1 MRGGRAH
8 FCPLAPFFSSVLSPS
23 TISPGLSAGR
33 RRIPS
38 GADGPKERKKGGGMK
53 STSSFAPSFSTE
65 NKNRL
70 YSKTCGLEQA
80 PINYFRRLSESKL
93 VPPTRIAT
101 TLTVLGPDGFAAGK
115 KGEGAVQIS
124 SSSIRGIASSL
135 S

>member
-1 MRGGRAH
+1 
-8 FCPLAPFFSSVLSPS
+8 
-23 TISPGLSAGR
+23 
-33 RRIPS
+33 
-38 GADGPKERKKGGGMK
+38 MK

-70 YSKTCGLEQA
+70 FSKTCGLEQA